1 MRELLGKKLGM
12 TRVFDADGD
21 AIPVTVIEAG
31 PCIVV
36 DKRRTKRDGYEALRI
51 GFGEKRKNLFNKPEL
66 GLYEKAGVEPR
77 RYLREID
84 FEGEYNI
91 GQELKVDLFKKGE
104 SVDISGISK
113 GLGFQG
119 VMKRHHFSGGP
130 KTHGQSDRQRAPGS
144 IGQSSWPS
152 RVFKGMKMPGKMGK
166 DRVTALNLM
175 IVNIIEEQNLLLVN
189 GSVPG
194 KKGTLLHIRTTNRN
208 K

>member
-12 TRVFDADGD
+12 TRIFDADGD

-31 PCIVV
+31 PCVVV
-36 DKRRTKRDGYEALRI
+36 DKRRTKRDGYEAIRV

-66 GLYEKAGVEPR
+66 GLYEKAGIEPH
-77 RYLREID
+77 RYLMEIGS
-84 FEGEYNI
+84 EGECNI

-119 VMKRHHFSGGP
+119 VMKRHHFSGSQM
-130 KTHGQSDRQRAPGS
+130 THGQSDRQRSPGS
-144 IGQSSWPS
+144 IGQSSSPS

-166 DRVTALNLM
+166 DKVTVLNLK
-175 IVNIIEEQNLLLVN
+175 IVDIIDEQNLLLVN

-194 KKGTLLHIRTTNRN
+194 KKGTLLRIRTTNR

>member
-1 MRELLGKKLGM
+1 MREILGKKLGM
-12 TRVFDADGD
+12 TRIFDVDGD
-21 AIPVTVIEAG
+21 SIPVTVVETG
-31 PCIVV
+31 PCVVV
-36 DKRRTKRDGYEALRI
+36 DKKRAERDGYNALRV

-91 GQELKVDLFKKGE
+91 GQEIKADLFKKGE
-104 SVDISGISK
+104 SVDVCGISK

-119 VMKRHHFSGGP
+119 TMRRHHFSGSQM
-130 KTHGQSDRQRAPGS
+130 THGQSDRQRSPGS
-144 IGQSSWPS
+144 LGQSSYPS
-152 RVFKGMKMPGKMGK
+152 RVFKGMKMAGKMGK
-166 DRVTALNLM
+166 DKVTVLNLM
-175 IVNIIEEQNLLLVN
+175 IVDVIEEQNLLLIG

-194 KKGTLLHIRTTNRN
+194 KKGTLLRIRTTNRN

>member
-12 TRVFDADGD
+12 TRIFDADGD

-31 PCIVV
+31 PCVVV
-36 DKRRTKRDGYEALRI
+36 DKRRTKRDGYEAIRV

-66 GLYEKAGVEPR
+66 GLYEKAGIEPH
-77 RYLREID
+77 RYLMEIGS
-84 FEGEYNI
+84 EGEYNI

-119 VMKRHHFSGGP
+119 VMKRHHFSGSQM
-130 KTHGQSDRQRAPGS
+130 THGQSDRQRSPGS
-144 IGQSSWPS
+144 IGQSSSPS

-166 DRVTALNLM
+166 DKVTVLNLK
-175 IVNIIEEQNLLLVN
+175 IVDIIDEQNLLLVN

-194 KKGTLLHIRTTNRN
+194 KKGTLLRIRTTNR